1 MVMASTDKSFVT
13 KDMSPEEWRFT
24 EKQEAWLEH
33 VAKEM
38 PVKSAATLERVVA
51 IELPDFRLSY
61 AYTEAYTIALAN
73 RVDLVMPMITSRDQW
88 KDRRA
93 EEARILWRLV
103 NGAPPDVT
111 FCAVAL
117 PTRSRALGCMPSKS
131 ITGVGMLV
139 RESVALGPAEEAER
153 QSAPFGCGGPH
164 VGAPLN

>member
-1 MVMASTDKSFVT
+1 MVMASTDKSFVA
-13 KDMSPEEWRFT
+13 KDMIPEEWRFT
-24 EKQEAWLEH
+24 EKQEKEWLEH

-51 IELPDFRLSY
+51 VELPDFPVSY

-117 PTRSRALGCMPSKS
+117 LKK
-131 ITGVGMLV
+131 
-139 RESVALGPAEEAER
+139 
-153 QSAPFGCGGPH
+153 
-164 VGAPLN
+164 